1 MKSRFVKNLTEVLR
15 TEARYNRT
23 AQLFFFENK
32 VVFDCS
38 DGEYGPIEFSIE
50 QLEDALKVHKQK
62 LKDEN
67 KTTA

>member
-1 MKSRFVKNLTEVLR
+1 MRFIKNLTEVFR

-23 AQLFFFENK
+23 AQMFLYEDK

-50 QLEDALKVHKQK
+50 QLEDALRAHKEK
-62 LKDEN
+62 LKYED
-67 KTTA
+67 KTTV